1 MPKLNA
7 ALIYRLIYIAF
18 GFSTMVMYT
27 TYVVYRVEVAGLDA
41 LQLVLL
47 GTALEVSIFLFEIP
61 TGVVADVYSRRL
73 SIIIG
78 VFLFGIGH
86 AIEGLVPVFSIILLS
101 QVVWG
106 IGHTFISGALDA
118 WITDEVGARKV
129 GPVIISGN
137 QLEILG
143 SLLGI
148 PIGVWSAGQLGLS
161 FPYFIGG
168 GLLVV
173 LGIFLIFSM
182 PEHGFTPVPAKERHG
197 WRTMFKTF
205 NAGLR
210 TARRSAALMVF
221 AVAAL
226 FVGLYSEA
234 WDRLAQPYLLQV
246 FSFPSL
252 GSLQL
257 SNVQWFGVLNV
268 IFLLVGLLANQIA
281 KRAVD
286 TTRGPAVA
294 RGLQLLYA
302 GMVVSMLLFSLTG
315 NFGVA
320 LLAMVVFNALRRV
333 TFPLTRT
340 WINQQIPA
348 KSRAT
353 VLSMAGQIDALGE
366 LGGGPILGT
375 VGRMYSMRAAL
386 VTSALV
392 LTPVVALFQ
401 RIIAM
406 TRTPATATKKKS
418 R

>member
-7 ALIYRLIYIAF
+7 ALIYRLIYIVF

-47 GTALEVSIFLFEIP
+47 GTALEVSIFLCEIP

-73 SIIIG
+73 SVIIG
-78 VFLFGIGH
+78 VLLIGVGH
-86 AIEGLVPVFSIILLS
+86 AIEGILPVFGIILLS

-106 IGHTFISGALDA
+106 VGHTFISGALDA
-118 WITDEVGARKV
+118 WVTDEVGAKQV

-148 PIGVWSAGQLGLS
+148 PAGVWLAERFGLASPYFAGGALLVLLGL
-161 FPYFIGG
+161 
-168 GLLVV
+168 V
-173 LGIFLIFSM
+173 LAVSM
-182 PEHGFTPVPAKERHG
+182 PENGFSPVPAEERQG
-197 WRTMFKTF
+197 WRTMFSTF
-205 NAGLR
+205 RAGVQ
-210 TARRSAALMVF
+210 TARTRPALMVF
-221 AVAAL
+221 AALGL

-234 WDRLAQPYLLQV
+234 WDRLAQPFLLEA
-246 FSFPSL
+246 FNFPSL
-252 GSLQL
+252 GSIQL
-257 SNVQWFGVLNV
+257 TTIQWFGVLNV

-286 TTRGPAVA
+286 TSHGAPIA

-302 GMVVSMLLFSLTG
+302 GMVAAILLFALTRD
-315 NFGVA
+315 FWIAVVA
-320 LLAMVVFNALRRV
+320 MILFNGLRRV
-333 TFPLTRT
+333 TFPLSRT
-340 WINQQIPA
+340 WINQQIDSR
-348 KSRAT
+348 SRAT

-366 LGGGPILGT
+366 LSGGPILGA

-386 VTSALV
+386 IASAFV
-392 LTPVVALFQ
+392 LSPVVALFQ
-401 RIIAM
+401 RIIM
-406 TRTPATATKKKS
+406 LTRKPNNKKS

>member
-7 ALIYRLIYIAF
+7 ALLYRLIYIAF

-73 SIIIG
+73 SVIIG
-78 VFLFGIGH
+78 VFLVGIGH
-86 AIEGLVPVFSIILLS
+86 AIEGILPVFSIILLS

-118 WITDEVGARKV
+118 WVTDEVGARKV

-137 QLEILG
+137 QLEIVG

-148 PIGVWSAGQLGLS
+148 PVGVLSAQAFGLS
-161 FPYFIGG
+161 VPYFLGG
-168 GLLVV
+168 GLLVLLGLV
-173 LGIFLIFSM
+173 LIATM
-182 PEHGFTPVPAKERHG
+182 PEHGFTPVPAKERQG

-205 NAGLR
+205 NAGLK
-210 TARRSAALMVF
+210 TVRRSQALMIF
-221 AVAAL
+221 AVVAL

-246 FSFPSL
+246 FSFPAL
-252 GSLQL
+252 GTLEL
-257 SNVQWFGVLNV
+257 TTIQWFGVLNV

-302 GMVVSMLLFSLTG
+302 GMVIAILIFSLTG
-315 NFGVA
+315 NFVVA
-320 LLAMVVFNALRRV
+320 LLAMVAFNALRRV

-340 WINQQIPA
+340 WINQQIPT

-366 LGGGPILGT
+366 LSGGPILGT

-386 VTSALV
+386 VASALV

-401 RIIAM
+401 RII
-406 TRTPATATKKKS
+406 TLVPTNKKS